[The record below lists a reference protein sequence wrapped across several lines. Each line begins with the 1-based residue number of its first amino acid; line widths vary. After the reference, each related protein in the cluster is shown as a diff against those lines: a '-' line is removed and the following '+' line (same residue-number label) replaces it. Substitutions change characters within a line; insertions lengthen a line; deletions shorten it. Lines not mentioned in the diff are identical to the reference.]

1 MLWTCLHFSDL
12 PLRIFARAEMRPIA
26 AVVSTASH
34 RPDVLVAND
43 AAQKRGIVSGMS
55 IAAALGLDSEI
66 AIHLRD
72 ECAEAAALK
81 NIALWAGQWT
91 STIAIEPPASVLLEI
106 SGCLNYFGGLSTLLG
121 RIDAGLAA
129 IGFPALVA
137 TAPTA
142 SAASLLARA
151 GRSIAIEEGADI
163 DTAQAGRAS
172 AMEQGAAIDS
182 ALAALPIGLLDG
194 ADEVMNTLWGIGVRT
209 VGDVLALPRDG
220 FARRFGAGLLD
231 QIDRARGSLP
241 DARALFVAPERYHGQ
256 LELPSPVEETEALL
270 FAVRRLVVELAGFLH
285 GRGAGVTRMRFDLV
299 HEDVPPTSIVIGLAP
314 TRQIE
319 HMQNVLRERLSRLQ
333 LPDRV
338 EAIRLVSEE
347 TAPLDGKEGELFQ
360 GSGKDIE
367 SGTQLIERLRAR
379 LGEGA
384 VYALALHADHRPEN
398 AQGSARATQA
408 NAQGTHASARATQ
421 MSAQATQMSA
431 QATQAS
437 AQATQASTRAAQA
450 STRSSLAAAS
460 TGRDGRST
468 PRVYPVRPLWLFAEP
483 RPLGAEPASAE
494 LKLLSGP
501 ERIESG
507 WWDGNEIGRDYFVGR
522 DAQGAEV
529 WLYRDRGGQWFV
541 QGVFA

>member
-1 MLWTCLHFSDL
+1 MLWTCLHFTDL
-12 PLRIFARAEMRPIA
+12 PLRIFARAGMREVPS
-26 AVVSTASH
+26 VVSTASH
-34 RPDVLVAND
+34 RPDVLVANG

-55 IAAALGLDSEI
+55 IAAALALDPDV

-72 ECAEAAALK
+72 ECAEAVALK

-91 STIAIEPPASVLLEI
+91 STIAIEPPANVLLEI
-106 SGCLNYFGGLSTLLG
+106 SGCLNYFDGLNTLLG

-129 IGFPALVA
+129 IGFSAVVA

-151 GRSIAIEEGADI
+151 GRVIAIEEGADI
-163 DTAQAGRAS
+163 D
-172 AMEQGAAIDS
+172 S
-182 ALAALPIGLLDG
+182 ALASLPVGLLDG
-194 ADEVMNTLWGIGVRT
+194 ADQVMDTLWGIGVRT
-209 VGDVLALPRDG
+209 LGDVLALPGDG

-256 LELPSPVEETEALL
+256 LELPAPVHETEALL
-270 FAVRRLVVELAGFLH
+270 FAVRRLVVELAGFLN

-299 HEDVPPTSIVIGLAP
+299 HEDVPPTSIVIGLTA

-319 HMQNVLRERLSRLQ
+319 HMQNVLRERLAQLQ

-360 GSGKDIE
+360 GSGKDVE
-367 SGTQLIERLRAR
+367 AGTQLVERLRAR

-384 VYALALHADHRPEN
+384 VHALALHADHRPER
-398 AQGSARATQA
+398 AQGSAQT
-408 NAQGTHASARATQ
+408 
-421 MSAQATQMSA
+421 
-431 QATQAS
+431 TQAS
-437 AQATQASTRAAQA
+437 P
-450 STRSSLAAAS
+450 RSSVATASAAKDA
-460 TGRDGRST
+460 RST
-468 PRVYPVRPLWLFAEP
+468 SATSLVRPLWLFAEP
-483 RPLGAEPASAE
+483 RLLGAEPASAD

-507 WWDGNEIGRDYFVGR
+507 WWDDQEIGRDYFIGR

-529 WLYRDRGGQWFV
+529 WLYRDRGGQWFM